1 MSNSYHKSR
10 SRSLPTESS
19 FSKELYSTG
28 EYFSDYDL
36 IVTDNSTYHHYVFSD
51 GEEYTGKPRIKRIIE
66 IKFDATDYVKKL
78 MKNEIL
84 PNAQT
89 LAFASLVL
97 EANRTRVTDKI
108 ELWYIIQTKQ
118 DYPYHIFEFDCEKN
132 EFKFRKT
139 VETRA
144 QFIEL
149 LKR

>member
-1 MSNSYHKSR
+1 MNNSHHKSR

-36 IVTDNSTYHHYVFSD
+36 IVTDNSTYHQYVFVD
-51 GEEYTGKPRIKRIIE
+51 GEYSTKPRIKRIIE

-89 LAFASLVL
+89 LAFASLVDEVNL
-97 EANRTRVTDKI
+97 TSQDKI
-108 ELWYIIQTKQ
+108 QLWFIIQSEG
-118 DYPYHIFEFDCEKN
+118 DYPYFLFEFKENKFDYVKSIDSRE
-132 EFKFRKT
+132 EFIK
-139 VETRA
+139 A
-144 QFIEL
+144 
-149 LKR
+149 LKS